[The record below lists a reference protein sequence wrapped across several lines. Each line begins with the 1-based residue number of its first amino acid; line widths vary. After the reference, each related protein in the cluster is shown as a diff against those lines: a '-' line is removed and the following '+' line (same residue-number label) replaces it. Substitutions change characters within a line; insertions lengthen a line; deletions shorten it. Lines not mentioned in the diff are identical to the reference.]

1 MSALAGKRALV
12 TGGAMGIGAAICARL
27 AEDGAHVIVAD
38 VDRPAGLATAKAVGG
53 AFVALD
59 VTNEGVWAGVEAD
72 LAASGGLDILVNNA
86 GINPGPDA
94 IEDMDL
100 ARWRSILSVNLD
112 GAFLGCR
119 TGVRLMKDRGG
130 GAIVNIG
137 SAAGVRAVAMM
148 PGYSASKA
156 GLHALTRSVA
166 VHCGRQGYN
175 IRCNAVLPGSV
186 ETPMVDALRSASG
199 DPAAA
204 RARTAALHPI
214 GFVGAPADIA
224 SAVAWLVGPEARF
237 VTGALFSVDGGLTV

>member
-1 MSALAGKRALV
+1 MSVLAGKRALV

-27 AEDGAHVIVAD
+27 AADGAHVIVAD
-38 VDRPAGLATAKAVGG
+38 MDRPAGLAAAKAVGG

-59 VTNEGVWAGVEAD
+59 VTSEGLWAGLEAD

-86 GINPGPDA
+86 GINPGPGP
-94 IEDMDL
+94 IEDMDF
-100 ARWRSILSVNLD
+100 ARWRTILAVNLD

-119 TGVRLMKDRGG
+119 MAVRLMKDRGG

-137 SAAGVRAVAMM
+137 SAAGERAVGMM

-156 GLHALTRSVA
+156 GLHALTKSVA
-166 VHCGRQGYN
+166 VHCGRSGYN

-204 RARTAALHPI
+204 RARAASLHPI
-214 GFVGAPADIA
+214 GFVGAPTDIA
-224 SAVAWLVGPEARF
+224 DAVAWLVGPQARF
-237 VTGALFSVDGGLTV
+237 VTGALVNVDGGLTV